1 MPGGSLL
8 ACLGFHCLPCHIF
21 ALLLILHQ
29 CIGAFLE
36 TWFLQPLLPNCI
48 SAASFLYFCL
58 PNCCSPQVRGYP
70 CKVCC
75 IAFAVT
81 LKPPCIYLSVAH
93 IALIAKGASPKF
105 FRDWLHGGML
115 LLSPLA
121 AVDDVCYNADI
132 IGVTSTQSEYL
143 Q

>member
-93 IALIAKGASPKF
+93 IALIAKGASPTNK
-105 FRDWLHGGML
+105 
-115 LLSPLA
+115 
-121 AVDDVCYNADI
+121 
-132 IGVTSTQSEYL
+132 TQILFLCNLTDTNSSKA
-143 Q
+143 QS